1 MTKFMLSVYG
11 PAERTP
17 FGNYPSKEAMLEAFA
32 DTGAFNEMLEREG
45 YFVYADG
52 LQPAVAAT
60 TVDGQGESP
69 VITDGPYLET
79 KEHIGGFWIIEAAD
93 LDVALSLA
101 AQGSKACRGTV
112 EVRPFQTSESIE
124 AMLDS

>member
-45 YFVYADG
+45 YFVYADERAFLARRRDSAPKTRNSPNPEGFG
-52 LQPAVAAT
+52 L
-60 TVDGQGESP
+60 SP
-69 VITDGPYLET
+69 M
-79 KEHIGGFWIIEAAD
+79 
-93 LDVALSLA
+93 S
-101 AQGSKACRGTV
+101 
-112 EVRPFQTSESIE
+112 
-124 AMLDS
+124 